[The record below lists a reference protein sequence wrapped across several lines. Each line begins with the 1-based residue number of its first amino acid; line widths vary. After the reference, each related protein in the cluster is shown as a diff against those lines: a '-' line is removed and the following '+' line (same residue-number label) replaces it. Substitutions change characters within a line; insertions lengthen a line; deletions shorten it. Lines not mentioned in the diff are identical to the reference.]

1 LEAMACGIPVISSNA
16 SSMPE
21 VVGEAG
27 LLIDPADES
36 LWAEKLLLLFR
47 DAELR
52 RTFARLGLER
62 SRIFTWQQ
70 TATRTMDVYRDVL
83 GDVRGGGRG

>member
-1 LEAMACGIPVISSNA
+1 
-16 SSMPE
+16 

-52 RTFARLGLER
+52 RTLARLGLER

-83 GDVRGGGRG
+83 GGVRGGGRG